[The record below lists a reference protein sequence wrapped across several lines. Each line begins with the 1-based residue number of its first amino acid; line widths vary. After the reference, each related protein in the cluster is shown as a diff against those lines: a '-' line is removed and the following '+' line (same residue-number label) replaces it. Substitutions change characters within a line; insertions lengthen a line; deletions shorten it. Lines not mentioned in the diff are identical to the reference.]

1 MANISDGNCV
11 HDLSIML
18 LPRKIHSYLE
28 NDAGN
33 WTCVALA
40 SPMGSQHLWL
50 LDESDDTD
58 MNMALLKSTGSC
70 SSDDA
75 PAMEDAYEIE
85 EGTWSTV
92 SRSRSC
98 HSSSMYIYY

>member
-1 MANISDGNCV
+1 MTNISDGNCV

-40 SPMGSQHLWL
+40 SPMVSQYLWL
-50 LDESDDTD
+50 LDESDDTN
-58 MNMALLKSTGSC
+58 MNMALVKSNGGC
-70 SSDDA
+70 SSDKA
-75 PAMEDAYEIE
+75 PTIEEAYEIE

-92 SRSRSC
+92 SCNHSC
-98 HSSSMYIYY
+98 HSSHTCISY